1 MPTEPGVKALM
12 REAVGFL
19 SSLLEQEKKTK
30 AVDNGPLLNECRC
43 SRHDCNVLGAEKL
56 LERLLNK
63 SPKEQ
68 ELAHVN
74 MQAKLEAA
82 GLKHYV
88 TLPQLWPPTVAV
100 SYCRCEVVCRG
111 ACLLRYA
118 NSHRG

>member
-19 SSLLEQEKKTK
+19 SSLLEQEKKTN
-30 AVDNGPLLNECRC
+30 AVDNGPLLHSCRC
-43 SRHDCNVLGAEKL
+43 SRHDCIALGAEKL

-100 SYCRCEVVCRG
+100 CYCGAKGLCRWVACEG
-111 ACLLRYA
+111 T
-118 NSHRG
+118 